1 MLSYSFPS
9 FCISTSAM
17 CISLSNANKSAIYK
31 GTFSYFLVVSI
42 GFVLREMRDPEI
54 DEVAVVQLNI
64 TNPLSNDFTVT
75 VNSVDGTATGDE

>member
-1 MLSYSFPS
+1 
-9 FCISTSAM
+9 M